1 MNVARPSALAGAGAP
16 MRQHLFL
23 VRLTLTFLGTSTKI
37 CVLTQLAKLT
47 VWWTSETE
55 ESKQCK
61 RGLEEEEMTDVFY
74 SLRGISWLIPGVYMK
89 IHACKT
95 IRGGR
100 RKTARQRQR
109 NSLTKPRA

>member
-1 MNVARPSALAGAGAP
+1 MNVVRASALAGAGAP

-23 VRLTLTFLGTSTKI
+23 VRLTLTFLGTNIKI

-61 RGLEEEEMTDVFY
+61 RSWEEDAMTDVFY
-74 SLRGISWLIPGVYMK
+74 RLRGISWLIPGV
-89 IHACKT
+89 
-95 IRGGR
+95 
-100 RKTARQRQR
+100 
-109 NSLTKPRA
+109 